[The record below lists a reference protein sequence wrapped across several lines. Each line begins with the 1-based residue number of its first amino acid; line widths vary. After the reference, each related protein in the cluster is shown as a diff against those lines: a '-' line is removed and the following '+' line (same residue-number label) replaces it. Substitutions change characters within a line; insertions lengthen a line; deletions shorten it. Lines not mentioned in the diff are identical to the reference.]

1 MIDLAAFVPRLAAE
15 LATESGSTWTNVDGS
30 MLSADISG
38 FTALS
43 EKLAGKGKA
52 GAEEITELINTCF
65 AALIDAAYGY
75 GGEIIKF
82 GGDALLVLFRG
93 RRPRPALRQR
103 RPRNADRPPLLPHR
117 QAGQPHDDGRRLTR
131 SVRCVLGRQR
141 LSRTADHRTGSF
153 TGHPP

>member
-1 MIDLAAFVPRLAAE
+1 MIDLTAFVPRLAAE
-15 LATESGSTWTNVDGS
+15 LAIETGSTWTKVDGS

-52 GAEEITELINTCF
+52 GAEEITELINVCF
-65 AALIDAAYGY
+65 TALIDAAYGY

-93 RRPRPALRQR
+93 EQPRPALRQR
-103 RPRNADRPPLLPHR
+103 GAGDADRAALLPAR
-117 QAGQPHDDGRRLTR
+117 PSAPT
-131 SVRCVLGRQR
+131 
-141 LSRTADHRTGSF
+141 
-153 TGHPP
+153 